1 MPEEKESHY
10 IVQCARASM
19 PQSCWGRYRR
29 VGVLE
34 VPAGVHSVR
43 MISERDP
50 EVIQVVE
57 TWEKLNVGTTERGAY
72 QRALTE
78 AHALADRL
86 NRERGGQ

>member
-1 MPEEKESHY
+1 MTEEKNSHY
-10 IVQCARASM
+10 IVQCAAASM

-34 VPAGVHSVR
+34 VPAGVQSVG
-43 MISERDP
+43 MISERDR

-57 TWEKLNVGTTERGAY
+57 TWEKLNVGSTERCAY

-78 AHALADRL
+78 AHALAERL
-86 NRERGGQ
+86 NRERTGQ